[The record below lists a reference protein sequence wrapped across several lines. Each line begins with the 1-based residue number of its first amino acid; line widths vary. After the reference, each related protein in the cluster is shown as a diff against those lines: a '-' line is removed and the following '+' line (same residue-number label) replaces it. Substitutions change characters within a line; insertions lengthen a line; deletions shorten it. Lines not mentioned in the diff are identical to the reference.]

1 MEEED
6 ESLFLGDISALFPR
20 PPIAPAIR
28 LHPEVILGAE
38 LNVFSQLQSICYKL
52 PMPSNTERILSARGF
67 SKSNYSSINSEQY
80 GGCAVEL
87 YKLLRMMKWY
97 YFIINPLFE
106 WSDVK
111 RSIIKLFVDKRIFSV
126 KAINE

>member
-1 MEEED
+1 MDDDED
-6 ESLFLGDISALFPR
+6 LFAGGYSAFMPR
-20 PPIAPAIR
+20 PPIPSANIPDVVLPAD
-28 LHPEVILGAE
+28 
-38 LNVFSQLQSICYKL
+38 VFSQLQSICYKI

>member
-1 MEEED
+1 MDDDED
-6 ESLFLGDISALFPR
+6 LFAGGYSAFMPR
-20 PPIAPAIR
+20 PPIPSANIPDVVLPAER
-28 LHPEVILGAE
+28 D
-38 LNVFSQLQSICYKL
+38 VFSQLQSICYKL